1 MATYLGK
8 FCEEINLKIKDIK
21 SETFKQ
27 KPNGTIKTGLIF
39 ELKSYQEETGLPA
52 KKKMNGLFS

>member
-27 KPNGTIKTGLIF
+27 IPNGTLKNGLIF
-39 ELKSYQEETGLPA
+39 ELKSYQEETQ
-52 KKKMNGLFS
+52 KK